1 MKLTYLVCFDIEDNR
16 TRRHLGNALLVHGQR
31 VQRSVFEVA
40 FSSEAQLKQLKKQ
53 LQEILLDNDGE
64 EDDLRFYY
72 LNATTLARS
81 STIEGQAVG
90 IFPSATVL

>member
-16 TRRHLGNALLVHGQR
+16 TRRRLGNELLVYGQR

-40 FSSEAQLKQLKKQ
+40 FSGEVQLKQLKTQ
-53 LQEILLDNDGE
+53 LQKILADSEGE

-72 LNATTLARS
+72 INATTLARS
-81 STIEGQAVG
+81 ATITGQAVG
-90 IFPSATVL
+90 VFPSATVL